1 MKIRHLRDVKRRPFA
16 TIVEDDNGCIGVALC
31 NDNDRFNKKLGVT
44 IATGRARYGTEPD
57 YPNKKVVV
65 AIPSHHEGFYEL
77 LVRQVKDHVVDA
89 IEYMQNKNLVQ
100 S

>member
-1 MKIRHLRDVKRRPFA
+1 MKIKHLRDLNRRPFA
-16 TIVEDDNGCIGVALC
+16 TIVENEHGHFGVALC

-44 IATGRARYGTEPD
+44 IATGRARYGSEPD
-57 YPNKKVVV
+57 YPNKEVIV
-65 AIPSHHEGFYEL
+65 AIPVGKGHYDL
-77 LVRQVKDHVVDA
+77 LLKQVKDHVADA